1 VHLGRFTSVLAPRW
15 LLAAAL
21 LLGPAAAADRLPV
34 RAYGIEDGLAG
45 DSVNAILQDSRG
57 YLWFATTDGVSRF
70 DGQRFTS
77 YGLADGLPQARAEA
91 VLESRDGTYWVA
103 TRRGLARFVPDR
115 QADEPAFQRVPLGSD
130 RPEAVFSLH
139 EDRAG
144 RVWAGGDGHLYS
156 IASGKEGPA
165 PPPPAVTEV
174 RLPVPPGPILSF
186 AETLDGSLWI
196 GTRSGLL
203 RRLSN
208 GRVIAYP
215 VLPHHGEDS
224 VNDLGV
230 DREGRLW
237 IVHAL
242 HVFTL
247 MPRPEN
253 GVPDGPRAPLAGDRH
268 GHGGCAV
275 GLDQPATL
283 PRVPGSVCLIGDF
296 EGVGWR
302 KIHVSSNGV
311 VRLTSSSGLFVWDG
325 HRLRLRTEEN
335 GLTENTLTAL
345 ADDRDGN
352 IWLGTESRGVMR
364 VARDGLVGFGAG
376 DGLANPKVV
385 SILQGSD
392 GNLYVHS
399 GSTFDNQLWL
409 NRFDGSRFAAVR
421 PRMPGIAYLGWSVRQ
436 SALLDRT
443 GGWWLATGQGL
454 LRYPAGTGFEG
465 LASATPK
472 AYTVQDGLGGNS
484 VERILEDS
492 RGNLWVGTNGARPL
506 SLWNR
511 ASGAVQ
517 SWGSG
522 DGLPAGMPSAL
533 IEDRSR
539 QVWIGF
545 SQGGLVR
552 SRDGR
557 FERLT
562 PENGAPD
569 GPVTD
574 LHIDRAGHLWVA
586 TEGGGVGRLDAPA
599 AAQPRFT
606 RYTTAEGISSDE
618 ILCLTDDRWGRI
630 YLGGHKGLDR
640 LDPGNG
646 QVEHYTTADG
656 LASNRVDA
664 AWTDPQGDLWFG
676 TRRGLSRLRP
686 EREAAVAVP
695 QPWITA
701 VRVDGAQQRVSELGA
716 TQVDGLRLESG
727 RSRVEIDFL
736 ALSFA
741 PGRGSLAYQYR
752 LEGYDRDWTQPSPT
766 RSVHYANLPA
776 GHLRFLVRA
785 VNPDTQV
792 ASAAPAEVVLIVRP
806 PAWRRIWVVFVAALA
821 IAGVVYA
828 IYRYRV
834 SHAVAVGLAVE
845 QMRTHLATDLHDDLG
860 SSLSRISIL
869 SEVARRR
876 VESNAE
882 GARLVSEIGEA
893 AREMIEALGEN
904 IWAIDPR
911 RDNLRSLATRI
922 RRFAGDLL
930 EARGMAWN
938 LQAPPDPE
946 QVKLSP
952 IERRHLYL
960 IFKEALNNAA
970 RHSEATSVTMSIA
983 VAGRHLSAVIRD
995 NGKGFMPPK
1004 ATESVGRHG
1013 LPSML
1018 GRALQLKGELKI
1030 DSRAGEGTEI
1040 RLDVPLSGGSV

>member
-1 VHLGRFTSVLAPRW
+1 MHLGRFTSVLAPRW
-15 LLAAAL
+15 LLVAAL

-45 DSVNAILQDSRG
+45 DSVNAVLQDSRG

-77 YGLADGLPQARAEA
+77 YGLADGLPQAWAEA
-91 VLESRDGTYWVA
+91 VLEGRDGIYWVA
-103 TRRGLARFVPDR
+103 TRRGLARFVPDH
-115 QADEPAFQRVPLGSD
+115 QAGEPAFQRVPLGSD
-130 RPEAVFSLH
+130 RPEAVFALH
-139 EDRAG
+139 QERAG
-144 RVWAGGDGHLYS
+144 RVWVGGDGHLYTV
-156 IASGKEGPA
+156 APGKGKEPEVA
-165 PPPPAVTEV
+165 EV
-174 RLPVPPGPILSF
+174 RLPGQPGPILSF

-196 GTRSGLL
+196 GTRNGLL

-208 GRVIAYP
+208 GRVTAYP
-215 VLPHHGEDS
+215 VLPHHGEDPI
-224 VNDLGV
+224 NDLGV

-247 MPRPEN
+247 MPQPEN
-253 GVPDGPRAPLAGDRH
+253 GPDGSRPPLAGDDH

-275 GLDQPATL
+275 GLDRPATL
-283 PRVPGSVCLIGDF
+283 PRVPGSVCLVGDF

-302 KIHVSSNGV
+302 RIHVSSNGV
-311 VRLTSSSGLFVWDG
+311 VRLSSSSGLYVWDG
-325 HRLRLRTEEN
+325 QRLRLRTEAN

-352 IWLGTESRGVMR
+352 IWIGTESRGVMR
-364 VARDGLVGFGAG
+364 VARDGLVGFGAA
-376 DGLANPKVV
+376 DGLAHPQVN
-385 SILQGSD
+385 SIFEDPD
-392 GNLYVHS
+392 GRLYVHS

-409 NRFDGSRFAAVR
+409 QRFDGSRFAAVR
-421 PRMPGIAYLGWSVRQ
+421 PRIPGIAYLGWSVRQ
-436 SALLDRT
+436 SALVDTARD
-443 GGWWLATGQGL
+443 WWLATGQGL
-454 LRYPAGTGFEG
+454 LRYPAGTSFEA
-465 LASATPK
+465 LASATPRL
-472 AYTVQDGLGGNS
+472 YTVRDGLGGNS
-484 VERILEDS
+484 VERLLEDS
-492 RGNLWVGTNGARPL
+492 RGNLWIGTNGERPL
-506 SLWNR
+506 SLWTR
-511 ASGAVQ
+511 GTAAFRT
-517 SWGSG
+517 WGQA
-522 DGLPAGMPSAL
+522 DGLPAGKPSAL
-533 IEDRSR
+533 AEDKSG

-545 SQGGLVR
+545 EQGGLAR
-552 SRDGR
+552 YKDGR
-557 FERLT
+557 FERVA
-562 PENGAPD
+562 PQNGLPD

-574 LHIDRAGHLWVA
+574 LHVDRAGHLWVA
-586 TEGGGVGRLDAPA
+586 TEGGGVGRLDASA
-599 AAQPRFT
+599 SGNPRFT
-606 RYTTAEGISSDE
+606 AYTTVQGISSDE
-618 ILCLTDDRWGRI
+618 ILCLTEDRWGRI

-640 LDPGNG
+640 LDPANG
-646 QVEHYTTADG
+646 QVEHFTTADG

-664 AWTDPQGDLWFG
+664 AWTDPQGYVWFG
-676 TRRGLSRLRP
+676 TRRGLSRLQP

-695 QPWITA
+695 QPWITG
-701 VRVDGAQQRVSELGA
+701 VRVDGALQRVSELGA

-727 RSRVEIDFL
+727 RSRVEIEFL

-741 PGRGSLAYQYR
+741 PGRGGLAYQYR
-752 LEGYDRDWTQPSPT
+752 LEGYDRDWTPPSAA

-806 PAWRRIWVVFVAALA
+806 PLWRRIWVVFVSILA

-828 IYRYRV
+828 VYRYRV

-876 VESNAE
+876 VESDPE

-911 RDNLRSLATRI
+911 RDNLRSLVTRI

-930 EARGMAWN
+930 EARGMAWS

-983 VAGRHLSAVIRD
+983 VSGRHLSAVIRD
-995 NGKGFMPPK
+995 NGKGFTPPK

-1013 LPSML
+1013 LPSLL
-1018 GRALQLKGELKI
+1018 GRALQLKGELTI
-1030 DSRAGEGTEI
+1030 DSTAETGTEI
-1040 RLDVPLSGGSV
+1040 RLNVPLSGGSA

>member
-1 VHLGRFTSVLAPRW
+1 MHLGRFTSVLAPRW

-21 LLGPAAAADRLPV
+21 LLGPAAAAEQLPV
-34 RAYGIEDGLAG
+34 RGYGIEDGLAG

-91 VLESRDGTYWVA
+91 LLEGRDGTYWVA
-103 TRRGLARFVPDR
+103 TRGGLARFVPDR
-115 QADEPAFQRVPLGSD
+115 RADEPAFRRVPLGSD
-130 RPEAVFSLH
+130 RPEAMFSLY

-144 RVWAGGDGHLYS
+144 RLWAGGDGHLYS
-156 IASGKEGPA
+156 IGFGKDGPT
-165 PPPPAVTEV
+165 VTEV
-174 RLPVPPGPILSF
+174 RLPARTGPILSF

-196 GTRSGLL
+196 GSKQGLL

-208 GRVIAYP
+208 DRVISHP
-215 VLPHHGEDS
+215 VLPHHGEDPVS
-224 VNDLGV
+224 DLGV

-242 HVFTL
+242 HVFAL

-253 GVPDGPRAPLAGDRH
+253 GAPEGPKPPLAGDRH

-275 GLDQPATL
+275 DLDRPATL
-283 PRVPGSVCLIGDF
+283 PRVPGSVCLVGDF

-302 KIHVSSNGV
+302 KIHVSADGV
-311 VRLTSSSGLFVWDG
+311 VRLTSSAGLFVWDG

-335 GLTENTLTAL
+335 GLAENALTAL

-364 VARDGLVGFGAG
+364 VARDGLVGFGAA
-376 DGLANPKVV
+376 DGLAHPQVN
-385 SILQGSD
+385 SIFGGS
-392 GNLYVHS
+392 GGSGGLYVQS
-399 GSTFDNQLWL
+399 GSTFDNQLWVH
-409 NRFDGSRFAAVR
+409 RFDGSRLTAVR

-436 SALLDRT
+436 SALLDRA

-454 LRYPAGTGFEG
+454 LRYPAGTSFEG

-472 AYTVQDGLGGNS
+472 VYTVRDGLGGNS

-492 RGNLWVGTNGARPL
+492 RGNLWVGTNGERPL
-506 SLWNR
+506 ALWTR
-511 ASGAVQ
+511 ASDSIR
-517 SWGSG
+517 SWGRE
-522 DGLPAGMPSAL
+522 DGLPSGMPSAL
-533 IEDRSR
+533 AEDRSG
-539 QVWIGF
+539 QVWAGF

-552 SRDGR
+552 YKEGR
-557 FERLT
+557 FERM
-562 PENGAPD
+562 APASGLPD
-569 GPVTD
+569 SPVTD
-574 LHIDRAGHLWVA
+574 LHLDRAGHLWVA

-599 AAQPRFT
+599 AARPGFV
-606 RYTTAEGISSDE
+606 RYTTAQGISSDE
-618 ILCLTDDRWGRI
+618 ILCLTGDRWGRI

-640 LDPGNG
+640 LDPATG
-646 QVEHYTTADG
+646 QVEHFTTADG

-664 AWTDPQGDLWFG
+664 AWADPQGYLWFG

-686 EREAAVAVP
+686 ERETAVAVP

-701 VRVDGAQQRVSELGA
+701 VRVDGALQRVSELGA
-716 TQVDGLRLESG
+716 TQVNDLRLESR
-727 RSRVEIDFL
+727 RSRVEIEFL

-741 PGRGSLAYQYR
+741 PGRGSFAYQYR
-752 LEGYDRDWTQPSPT
+752 LEGFDRDWTSPSAT

-792 ASAAPAEVVLIVRP
+792 ASAAPAEVVLVVRP
-806 PAWRRIWVVFVAALA
+806 PLWRRVWVVFVAALA
-821 IAGVVYA
+821 IGGIVYA
-828 IYRYRV
+828 FYRYRV
-834 SHAVAVGLAVE
+834 AHAVAVGLAVE

-876 VESNAE
+876 VESDPE

-911 RDNLRSLATRI
+911 RDNLRSLVTRI

-970 RHSEATSVTMSIA
+970 RHSEATSVSMSIA

-1030 DSRAGEGTEI
+1030 DSQAGQGTEI
-1040 RLDVPLSGGSV
+1040 RLHVPLSGGSA